1 MSARLSIKGA
11 TISESEVKDSFFR
24 TLWHRMAGGEKGDA
38 NQGPSAASTAP
49 DVSSSADATSSRPE
63 PGAVA
68 EPVTPADAAATQGPA
83 SSEPVAPQPVTEP
96 ANPEAPAPEAPSAV
110 SVPVAEAA
118 PPVEPAEAAPA
129 PQPFFEKWFGSCKLQ
144 CDMGRFFIPL
154 AIQAASQSLT
164 YPLVASIISHGR
176 LGTLEFAAFAQGQ
189 ALMFLLGAIGRGSI
203 PTGMVFARSRPAGF
217 VALASPQAAIP
228 PSKKS
233 LFETLVGTV
242 VEVSEGGCSVR
253 LNFLNSSRG

>member
-1 MSARLSIKGA
+1 MDPLPA
-11 TISESEVKDSFFR
+11 
-24 TLWHRMAGGEKGDA
+24 HP
-38 NQGPSAASTAP
+38 GPSSGASGSEASAPAASA
-49 DVSSSADATSSRPE
+49 
-63 PGAVA
+63 
-68 EPVTPADAAATQGPA
+68 TPAPAAAA
-83 SSEPVAPQPVTEP
+83 AAPQT
-96 ANPEAPAPEAPSAV
+96 
-110 SVPVAEAA
+110 
-118 PPVEPAEAAPA
+118 
-129 PQPFFEKWFGSCKLQ
+129 FFEKWFGSRRLQ
-144 CDMGRFFIPL
+144 ADMGRFFVPL

-242 VEVSEGGCSVR
+242 VEVSEGGAAPCGSI
-253 LNFLNSSRG
+253 F